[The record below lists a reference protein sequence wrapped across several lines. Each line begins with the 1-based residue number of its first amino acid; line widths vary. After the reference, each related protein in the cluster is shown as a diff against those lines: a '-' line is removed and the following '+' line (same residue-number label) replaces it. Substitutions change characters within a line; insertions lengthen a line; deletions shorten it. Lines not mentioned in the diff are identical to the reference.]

1 MKNLNLTNI
10 ALEQGFEV
18 NENPPKNE
26 RVLQFGGGNF
36 LRGFVDFF
44 IDEANESGLF
54 DGSICIVESLK
65 STNFINEQE
74 GLYTVLL
81 RGIESGN
88 KSVRTRVITSVSRSV
103 KPRYNY
109 KTYLG
114 ACRNRHLRFVV
125 SNTTEAGIVYEPS
138 CKLNDKPPASFPAK
152 ITQLLHERY
161 QFFRGDKSKGLI
173 FIPCELIDN
182 NGDTLLEIVLKHA
195 EDWKL
200 NFDFIAWIKENNYFA
215 NTLVDRIVSGYPED
229 ANELLPYEDKL
240 LVTAEPF
247 GFFAIEGHPIIKE
260 EFPLDKLS
268 NKIIFTDDVTP
279 YKERKVR
286 ILNGGHTMSSL
297 AALLGGKKTVGDI
310 MGDELF
316 TKFLHVG
323 IYEEIIPTLNLP
335 KEELFSFAKSV
346 FERFENPFIKHN
358 LTSIALNSVS
368 KFKARLIPSILDYYP
383 RGMPKALMLSFAALI
398 VFYKGDLYEPN
409 DDSSVINF
417 FSELWKDNDY
427 RKIAEETCKNKD
439 FWGVDL
445 SLLDGFV
452 EKTEENIKG
461 IIENTII
468 SEVEKIL

>member
-1 MKNLNLTNI
+1 MKKLDI
-10 ALEQGFEV
+10 ALNEGFEV
-18 NENPPKNE
+18 NETPPKNE

-44 IDEANESGLF
+44 IDEANEKGIF
-54 DGSICIVESLK
+54 DGKICIVESLK

-81 RGIESGN
+81 RGIENGN
-88 KSVRTRVITSVSRSV
+88 KIVRTRLITSISRSV

-114 ACRNRHLRFVV
+114 ACRNRHLRFVI
-125 SNTTEAGIVYEPS
+125 SNTTEAGIVYDPS
-138 CKLNDKPPASFPAK
+138 CKITDKPPSSFPAK

-182 NGDTLLEIVLKHA
+182 NGSTLLEIVLNHA

-200 NFDFIAWIKENNYFA
+200 NFDFIDWIKENNYFA

-247 GFFAIEGHPIIKE
+247 AFFAIEGDSIIKE
-260 EFPLDKLS
+260 EFPL
-268 NKIIFTDDVTP
+268 NKICNEIIFTDDVNP

-297 AALLGGKKTVGDI
+297 VALLGGKKTVGEI
-310 MGDELF
+310 MEDDMF
-316 TKFLHVG
+316 IKFLSKG
-323 IYEEIIPTLNLP
+323 IYNEIIPTLSLP
-335 KEELFSFAKSV
+335 EEELISFTKSV
-346 FERFENPFIKHN
+346 FERFRNPFIKHN
-358 LTSIALNSVS
+358 LMSIALNSVS

-383 RGMPKALMLSFAALI
+383 NGIPEALMLSFAALI

-417 FSELWKDNDY
+417 FKEIWKTNDY
-427 RKIAEETCKNKD
+427 KKIAEKTCKNID

-445 SLLDGFV
+445 TKLNGFV
-452 EKTEENIKG
+452 EKIEINIRG
-461 IIENTII
+461 IIENGII